1 MPFNPDDYISQKS
14 GNNSGSNFNP
24 DDYISKKASKYNFG
38 GQLFDKV
45 KAFTEG
51 AGQGLTL
58 GNVGNI
64 GGAMQALAS
73 YLGKPGQTN
82 RQLEAQGFTINEP
95 SAFDVGKAA
104 TNAELDKSYEENP
117 WAYRAGFVGGSAP
130 LAAPGRAV
138 FDAAGKG
145 IKGGMALGGI
155 QGALSSIDTDNP
167 TNQAY
172 KAAGGAAFGG
182 AIQGL
187 GQLAGKSLD
196 LAKKYSGKFARMSP
210 AQADAYLKDVVGTE
224 QMAEQLG
231 NASENPQGM
240 VDLQN
245 RAVDAINRSR
255 QMLKQQGLQK
265 ASQLSQEL
273 EGTSANINP
282 NDYLGYS
289 PEADQV
295 LSKYARTIPEVR
307 GEPIL
312 GEDNVMRYVGGSPAK
327 TVYPDSVEAGG
338 NEVNALKRYLQGASR
353 FKAGTVTDP
362 NQQARMAEAAQKAAD
377 LRMRVEG
384 LSPNAADLNK
394 NMQES
399 VLLQQ
404 ALRQGAK
411 NSPLAFV
418 STEAPDRM
426 ATLARSEAR
435 GAGGLF
441 DLGNQLG
448 AAKAIAG
455 KNVGS
460 GVDSSILKAAGRSGL
475 RGVSLFQPAAEEL
488 SDFPYIQQLVQESV
502 QSSSPDNSTPATP
515 TRSPIF
521 GK

>member
-1 MPFNPDDYISQKS
+1 
-14 GNNSGSNFNP
+14 
-24 DDYISKKASKYNFG
+24 
-38 GQLFDKV
+38 
-45 KAFTEG
+45 
-51 AGQGLTL
+51 
-58 GNVGNI
+58 
-64 GGAMQALAS
+64 
-73 YLGKPGQTN
+73 
-82 RQLEAQGFTINEP
+82 
-95 SAFDVGKAA
+95 
-104 TNAELDKSYEENP
+104 
-117 WAYRAGFVGGSAP
+117 
-130 LAAPGRAV
+130 
-138 FDAAGKG
+138 
-145 IKGGMALGGI
+145 
-155 QGALSSIDTDNP
+155 
-167 TNQAY
+167 
-172 KAAGGAAFGG
+172 
-182 AIQGL
+182 
-187 GQLAGKSLD
+187 
-196 LAKKYSGKFARMSP
+196 
-210 AQADAYLKDVVGTE
+210 
-224 QMAEQLG
+224 MAEQLG

-295 LSKYARTIPEVR
+295 LSKYARTIPEVS